1 MTQSDLI
8 PLYNTQRASSVEI
21 ENDITILWS
30 SMHMQM
36 LFHE

>member
-1 MTQSDLI
+1 MKSDLV
-8 PLYNTQRASSVEI
+8 PLYNTQSASSVEI